1 MTKFEELKKQ
11 ATVRVHSHGA
21 FGEHESY
28 DQLDVDKFYELVVLE
43 CVKEAKAGW
52 QFNETAEYIKAHIPN
67 CILIEMGLQQ
77 HCEIKGEEDVN
88 PV

>member
-43 CVKEAKAGW
+43 CITEIRRLEEWNSSHDLQCRIA
-52 QFNETAEYIKAHIPN
+52 N
-67 CILIEMGLQQ
+67 CVLHKMELPQ
-77 HCEIKGEEDVN
+77 HCEND
-88 PV
+88 